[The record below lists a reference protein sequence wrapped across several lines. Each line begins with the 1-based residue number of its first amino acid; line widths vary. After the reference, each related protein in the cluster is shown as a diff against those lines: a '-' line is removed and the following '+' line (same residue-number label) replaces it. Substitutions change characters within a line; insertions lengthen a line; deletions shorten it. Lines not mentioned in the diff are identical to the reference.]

1 MKLVPFF
8 FAFFL
13 PSPDR
18 EAIRRIRK
26 NAKTNNKASHPGGLF
41 YLITTKATSMTEEN
55 PLLALR
61 DKISAWT
68 RSCLLCWRSA
78 ADWLLRLEKP
88 NWPPI
93 VRCVILTANAICWSA

>member
-1 MKLVPFF
+1 MKRVPFF

-41 YLITTKATSMTEEN
+41 I
-55 PLLALR
+55 
-61 DKISAWT
+61 
-68 RSCLLCWRSA
+68 
-78 ADWLLRLEKP
+78 
-88 NWPPI
+88 
-93 VRCVILTANAICWSA
+93 

>member
-1 MKLVPFF
+1 
-8 FAFFL
+8 
-13 PSPDR
+13 
-18 EAIRRIRK
+18 
-26 NAKTNNKASHPGGLF
+26 
-41 YLITTKATSMTEEN
+41 MTEEN

-61 DKISAWT
+61 DKISALDEK
-68 RSCLLCWRSA
+68 LLALLRSA